1 MRGLG
6 LEALPSGGVM
16 TSQILLDTLEHLR
29 NDEFQK
35 FKWLLQQGGNSEQ
48 QPPIPAGRLEGAE
61 PWRTVDLMEQTF
73 TAPEALQVTRT
84 ILRRMSRNDLVHLLS
99 EAESG
104 PEDAREL
111 RVDSNTVNSTC
122 VCQTV
127 QDGDT
132 GGRRTATTELVPSLF
147 CFLFRQLTCSHLIKD
162 NSDGHSTWFHAAGVT
177 LSMNQADQL
186 VQVRDQVQF
195 KGDRQSLVAAMGI
208 GLMFKALHL
217 TVSLAS
223 RAQGSRMATSLRN
236 LELSP

>member
-1 MRGLG
+1 MIFRT
-6 LEALPSGGVM
+6 EPAEPAGGVM

-111 RVDSNTVNSTC
+111 RVDSNTVNRYLGLS
-122 VCQTV
+122 
-127 QDGDT
+127 DS
-132 GGRRTATTELVPSLF
+132 GRT
-147 CFLFRQLTCSHLIKD
+147 
-162 NSDGHSTWFHAAGVT
+162 VT
-177 LSMNQADQL
+177 LVAEEQPYPNPPPASM
-186 VQVRDQVQF
+186 
-195 KGDRQSLVAAMGI
+195 S
-208 GLMFKALHL
+208 
-217 TVSLAS
+217 
-223 RAQGSRMATSLRN
+223 ATSCCVTLGSLDAATGRWSGAVWSS
-236 LELSP
+236 LL